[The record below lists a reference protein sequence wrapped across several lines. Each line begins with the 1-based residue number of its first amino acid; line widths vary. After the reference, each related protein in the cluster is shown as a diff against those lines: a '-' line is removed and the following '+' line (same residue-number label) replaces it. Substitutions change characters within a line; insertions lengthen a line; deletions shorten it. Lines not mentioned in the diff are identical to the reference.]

1 MKKFSFS
8 IPYAFAW
15 ALCFEGMF
23 SALYH
28 LCPSKLAF
36 QFDTAFM
43 FVMAS
48 LSVMLMY
55 NGIETTPCTE
65 AVHAKRL
72 VEAATFFLFFLV
84 PIFVL
89 NYFGTVYHSEAGL
102 TKAILF
108 FLCLCLWM
116 LIIAVWVLYKL
127 CPKKSADCCK
137 CLDDDIIQLIKSNEK
152 AYQTWRSNKDSDN
165 SATRTA
171 TTQQQG
177 QRQQSNKD
185 SKATRTTTTKLSLN
199 AAVVNVTPQIL

>member
-1 MKKFSFS
+1 MWCPDISLHLEDIRVPSDGNYPKIISAEAKMKKFSFS

-23 SALYH
+23 STLYH
-28 LCPSKLAF
+28 L
-36 QFDTAFM
+36 DTAFM

-89 NYFGTVYHSEAGL
+89 NYFGTVYHSEVGL

-108 FLCLCLWM
+108 FYVYVFGC
-116 LIIAVWVLYKL
+116 
-127 CPKKSADCCK
+127 
-137 CLDDDIIQLIKSNEK
+137 
-152 AYQTWRSNKDSDN
+152 
-165 SATRTA
+165 
-171 TTQQQG
+171 
-177 QRQQSNKD
+177 
-185 SKATRTTTTKLSLN
+185 SL
-199 AAVVNVTPQIL
+199 

>member
-23 SALYH
+23 STLYH
-28 LCPSKLAF
+28 L
-36 QFDTAFM
+36 DTAFM

-127 CPKKSADCCK
+127 CPKKSADWCK
-137 CLDDDIIQLIKSNEK
+137 YLDDDIIQLIKSNEK